1 MAGSPKSQGVG
12 DARIRYDVLRV
23 EETVEDDAI
32 DEDED
37 VLVMA
42 GLDVDLVDDAVELKL
57 LDEVLDVLVLPAA
70 L

>member
-1 MAGSPKSQGVG
+1 VG